1 MIVISAFK
9 ARQNFGLHY
18 HVLCLVKS
26 VDTGH
31 CVFVASHSPIE
42 IQQNMKLQSHMKEFD
57 KSVTYL
63 YLADV

>member
-31 CVFVASHSPIE
+31 CVSVASHSPIE
-42 IQQNMKLQSHMKEFD
+42 IQQNMKEFD